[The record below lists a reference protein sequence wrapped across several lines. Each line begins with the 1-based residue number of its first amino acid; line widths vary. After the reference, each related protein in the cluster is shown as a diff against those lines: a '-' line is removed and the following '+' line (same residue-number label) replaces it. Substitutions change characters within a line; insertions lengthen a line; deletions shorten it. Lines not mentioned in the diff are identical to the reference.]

1 MTLEV
6 VQGSNGPDGPR
17 SAAQPRGMPARGN
30 GLNALVVDDEPSI
43 CKAMQRALTAAGY
56 TVVVAQSGES
66 ALATI
71 RDEHVDV
78 MLIDLRIP
86 DMRGD
91 IVFELAAAI
100 QPHLAYQTL
109 FMTGDIT
116 DNAQVLIG
124 ACKCP
129 YLQKPFHLND
139 LIDALAAIAPKA
151 KSVVGSR

>member
-6 VQGSNGPDGPR
+6 VQGSNGPDAPR
-17 SAAQPRGMPARGN
+17 AAVPARGTPTRGN
-30 GLNALVVDDEPSI
+30 GIKALVVDDEPSI

-56 TVVVAQSGES
+56 EVVAAQSGES

-71 RDEHVDV
+71 RDEHIDV

-91 IVFELAAAI
+91 IVFERAAAT

-116 DNAQVLIG
+116 DSAQVLIG
-124 ACKCP
+124 ACKCQ

-151 KSVVGSR
+151 QDRRA